1 MTPYE
6 TDIAAW
12 AEQNAELIRARRW
25 QEVDAEHVLEEIEA
39 LGNDRRSA
47 RDSHVVRVM
56 EHLLKLRYVTG
67 EQTLRYNVES
77 WRGSGALHRREAL
90 RVLRRN
96 PSLRPELNTELL
108 ADLYADARAI
118 FVDCQFEHA
127 QTPPEQCPFTWQEIL
142 GEPVRPAAAARP

>member
-56 EHLLKLRYVTG
+56 EHLLQLRCISR
-67 EQTLRYNVES
+67 EQTLRYNAET
-77 WRGSGALHRREAL
+77 WRGSVALHRSEAL
-90 RVLRRN
+90 RLLRRSA
-96 PSLRPELNTELL
+96 SLRPELNAQLL
-108 ADLYADARAI
+108 ADLYADARGI

-127 QTPPEQCPFTWQEIL
+127 QMAPEQCPFTSS
-142 GEPVRPAAAARP
+142 ARL